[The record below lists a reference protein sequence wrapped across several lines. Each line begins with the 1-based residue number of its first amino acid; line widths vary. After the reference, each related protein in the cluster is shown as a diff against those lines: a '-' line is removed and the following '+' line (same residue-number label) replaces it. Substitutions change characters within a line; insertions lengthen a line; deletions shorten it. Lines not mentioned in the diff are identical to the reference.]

1 MPRTLNFFFDFW
13 NVCSSKRRLTRFV
26 RVPPYE
32 ILVFPTNF
40 IFFQRN
46 EITLWGKKCTALFH
60 THNWEK
66 SSFFNALV
74 RVFAQIYANTWQG
87 GGTMC
92 PTLGLIGWLQWVAL
106 GLKRWSLIGAA
117 KVDLSFDNVEAHV
130 MLYLTNKVVPYK
142 INLKI
147 TCKILSYKKLIQP
160 YM

>member
-1 MPRTLNFFFDFW
+1 M
-13 NVCSSKRRLTRFV
+13 K
-26 RVPPYE
+26 
-32 ILVFPTNF
+32 
-40 IFFQRN
+40 FFQCAC
-46 EITLWGKKCTALFH
+46 KC
-60 THNWEK
+60 
-66 SSFFNALV
+66 
-74 RVFAQIYANTWQG
+74 I
-87 GGTMC
+87 C
-92 PTLGLIGWLQWVAL
+92 PDIRKYVTSGARCAL